1 MVYELESYQFARCMD
16 NRRMLQGHELVDSWK
31 MRLHLVRSH
40 VAETVVYFFP
50 TERTP
55 SILL

>member
-1 MVYELESYQFARCMD
+1 MD